1 MWWGQNFFLFLFLD
15 PKPANFFLFFKYQL
29 FIYFWLHQVLVAAG
43 RILAVVV
50 GFSLVAEQGVSRP
63 VACGILPPWPRIKPE
78 SPALE
83 GKFLTTG
90 LPEKSQKFVFFFSNN
105 LEGNLGDIP
114 LITPLFLSFYPLLKY
129 VDTLQ
134 SFIHSYSVSGKVSWF
149 SQGIESQGFLGGHCS
164 KIFHSID
171 YSH

>member
-63 VACGILPPWPRIKPE
+63 VACGILAPWPRIEPE

-134 SFIHSYSVSGKVSWF
+134 GLSTVTVSVEK
-149 SQGIESQGFLGGHCS
+149 
-164 KIFHSID
+164 
-171 YSH
+171 